1 MTSYSYRSART
12 HIQNVEYYKKAR
24 TSHLFSLSA
33 MMNPQKEFFL
43 SLSPLLFFLTPPFDC
58 LPCPLLIMI
67 ENQTLSLTLFERDLR
82 VTCIDLTVQVSSD
95 AKIDDDLGF
104 D

>member
-1 MTSYSYRSART
+1 MFCAVLKHLTS
-12 HIQNVEYYKKAR
+12 
-24 TSHLFSLSA
+24 SLSIRVDQ
-33 MMNPQKEFFL
+33 PTKGIFL

-58 LPCPLLIMI
+58 LPFPLLIMI
-67 ENQTLSLTLFERDLR
+67 ENQTLTLFERDLR

>member
-1 MTSYSYRSART
+1 M
-12 HIQNVEYYKKAR
+12 NP
-24 TSHLFSLSA
+24 

-58 LPCPLLIMI
+58 LPFPLLIMI
-67 ENQTLSLTLFERDLR
+67 ENQTLTLFEGDLR
-82 VTCIDLTVQVSSD
+82 VTCIDLTVQVSID